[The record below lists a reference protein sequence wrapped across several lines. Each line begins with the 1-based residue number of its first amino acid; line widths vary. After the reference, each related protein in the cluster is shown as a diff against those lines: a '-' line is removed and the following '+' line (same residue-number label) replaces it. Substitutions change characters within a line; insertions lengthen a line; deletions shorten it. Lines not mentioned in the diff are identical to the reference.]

1 MTARSSLLMLL
12 SGVVLLGIASILQF
26 LHLPYV
32 SLTRL
37 MGIGLEVMGMT
48 ITVIKIL
55 RYPGAKPF
63 LDR

>member
-1 MTARSSLLMLL
+1 MTVRLSLLMLL
-12 SGVVLLGIASILQF
+12 SGVILLGLASILQF

-32 SLTRL
+32 SLIRL
-37 MGIGLEVMGMT
+37 MGIGLEVIGMT

-55 RYPGAKPF
+55 RYPGAKSF

>member
-1 MTARSSLLMLL
+1 
-12 SGVVLLGIASILQF
+12 
-26 LHLPYV
+26 V

-37 MGIGLEVMGMT
+37 IGIGLEVMGMT

-55 RYPGAKPF
+55 RYPGAEPF

>member
-12 SGVVLLGIASILQF
+12 SGVILLGISAILQF
-26 LHLPYV
+26 LHLPFV

-37 MGIGLEVMGMT
+37 IGIGLEVMGMT

-55 RYPGAKPF
+55 RYPGAEPF

>member
-1 MTARSSLLMLL
+1 MTARYSLLMLL
-12 SGVVLLGIASILQF
+12 SGVILLGIASILQF
-26 LHLPYV
+26 LNLPYV

-55 RYPGAKPF
+55 RYPAAKPF